1 MNCAEWE
8 VTDREAGFGSE
19 YVTEIN
25 DIQVFWNGKY
35 DFEFYV
41 NGITEAELMEHCG
54 IKSPNHALSE
64 AKMFIEE
71 FGLVAAWEDQDD

>member
-1 MNCAEWE
+1 MIDCAEWE
-8 VTDREAGFGSE
+8 VTDLESE

-41 NGITEAELMEHCG
+41 NGITEPELMEHRG
-54 IKSPNHALSE
+54 IKSPEHALSE

-71 FGLVAAWEDQDD
+71 TGIVADWESQDD

>member
-8 VTDREAGFGSE
+8 VTDREADFGSE

-41 NGITEAELMEHCG
+41 NGITEAELMKHCG

>member
-41 NGITEAELMEHCG
+41 NGITEAELMKHCG